1 MPLVAGKS
9 HLIDLA
15 APETTNR
22 HRHWKVPFHNVLNY
36 PLASVRV
43 KYASFAR
50 SRGNYDLIRNAC
62 TGCRRKNHLA
72 DACNNSIR
80 CPSGS
85 ATIARRP
92 HSESFGLATT
102 PSG

>member
-15 APETTNR
+15 APEATNR
-22 HRHWKVPFHNVLNY
+22 HRHWEVPFHNVLNY

-50 SRGNYDLIRNAC
+50 
-62 TGCRRKNHLA
+62 
-72 DACNNSIR
+72 
-80 CPSGS
+80 
-85 ATIARRP
+85 P
-92 HSESFGLATT
+92 HANCSPFGVGLASVGARS
-102 PSG
+102 P